1 MKKALTAEQ
10 MAKLSTTLTKVDI
23 PELDGVAYIKMPGT
37 GDGLRLAK
45 IKDLGK
51 RIDATA
57 KLLVKLAVDENGKRI
72 FDSVRQINGL
82 PAPIGVRLSNAL
94 AGLKNVSGSW
104 PNQPQTIWNIEL
116 SNTTCKALKRLNL
129 PISP

>member
-1 MKKALTAEQ
+1 MKKSLTAAQ
-10 MAKLSTTLTKVDI
+10 MEELSTTLTKVDI
-23 PELDGVAYIKMPGT
+23 PELDGVAYIRMPGT

-57 KLLVKLAVDENGKRI
+57 KLLVKLAVDENNKRI
-72 FDSVRQINGL
+72 FDSVAQINRL

-94 AGLKNVSGSW
+94 AGLMNVSSTDDDDMEDDESAD
-104 PNQPQTIWNIEL
+104 N
-116 SNTTCKALKRLNL
+116 
-129 PISP
+129 SPSID

>member
-1 MKKALTAEQ
+1 MKKALTAAQ
-10 MAKLSTTLTKVDI
+10 MTELSTVLTKVDI
-23 PELDGVAYIKMPGT
+23 PELDGVVYVSMPGT

-57 KLLVKLAVDENGKRI
+57 KLLVKLAVDEDGNRV
-72 FDSVRQINGL
+72 FDSVAQINRL

-94 AGLKNVSGSW
+94 AGLMNVSDDDDMEEDE
-104 PNQPQTIWNIEL
+104 TID
-116 SNTTCKALKRLNL
+116 S
-129 PISP
+129 SPSTD